1 MKIINLYQ
9 ETLGIVSDCCK
20 VSKEKIISSKK
31 EECVNAR
38 YILVSILGEWY
49 TDNEIAELT
58 GLSRP
63 CTNKIR
69 NKFKS
74 RLKRYNVNCIPNEQ
88 YLAAFIRDYIDDPD
102 YPTTEKAFR
111 HFFAD
116 MMGMGKVINWKDML

>member
-1 MKIINLYQ
+1 MRIINLYQ

-74 RLKRYNVNCIPNEQ
+74 RLKRYNVNCQ
-88 YLAAFIRDYIDDPD
+88 Y
-102 YPTTEKAFR
+102 
-111 HFFAD
+111 
-116 MMGMGKVINWKDML
+116 

>member
-1 MKIINLYQ
+1 MRIINLYQ

-74 RLKRYNVNCIPNEQ
+74 RLKRYNVNCQ
-88 YLAAFIRDYIDDPD
+88 YQEAK
-102 YPTTEKAFR
+102 EKRLRCSEMAISSELDTNYSFSNKLHR
-111 HFFAD
+111 
-116 MMGMGKVINWKDML
+116 

>member
-69 NKFKS
+69 NKFNTMSTASIRKLKKK
-74 RLKRYNVNCIPNEQ
+74 RLRCLEMAISYQLDTNYSFSNKLHR
-88 YLAAFIRDYIDDPD
+88 
-102 YPTTEKAFR
+102 
-111 HFFAD
+111 
-116 MMGMGKVINWKDML
+116 

>member
-1 MKIINLYQ
+1 MRIINLYQ

-63 CTNKIR
+63 CPT
-69 NKFKS
+69 
-74 RLKRYNVNCIPNEQ
+74 P
-88 YLAAFIRDYIDDPD
+88 AFITCNPWGCNGGFYGNG
-102 YPTTEKAFR
+102 YPFGYN
-111 HFFAD
+111 D
-116 MMGMGKVINWKDML
+116 GCGCNG